1 MLKDTVRTRSYM
13 NAILQNPFLFKG
25 KVVLDVGCGTGILSM
40 FAAKVRLRRN
50 SQLVTGGK
58 SYWRCAGEACGGPV
72 ARSAGARPDCR
83 GRCALRFPPGSTP
96 APTPQ
101 PPPLRPPTPGGR
113 RARVW
118 HRVQQHRGPGKAD
131 CGGQRLCGQ
140 GDDRQGQGRGGG
152 AAGGQGA
159 GPFGVGRGPGLGRW
173 ALRGATPEG
182 PGLGRRHDALA
193 KEVSHAPSSAPTSL
207 QVDIIIS
214 EWMGY
219 FLLYESMLDTVIF
232 CRDKWLVPGGLVFP
246 DTCRLLV
253 TAIEDGEYRR
263 DKIDFWDNV

>member
-1 MLKDTVRTRSYM
+1 
-13 NAILQNPFLFKG
+13 
-25 KVVLDVGCGTGILSM
+25 
-40 FAAKVRLRRN
+40 
-50 SQLVTGGK
+50 
-58 SYWRCAGEACGGPV
+58 
-72 ARSAGARPDCR
+72 
-83 GRCALRFPPGSTP
+83 
-96 APTPQ
+96 
-101 PPPLRPPTPGGR
+101 
-113 RARVW
+113 
-118 HRVQQHRGPGKAD
+118 
-131 CGGQRLCGQ
+131 
-140 GDDRQGQGRGGG
+140 
-152 AAGGQGA
+152 
-159 GPFGVGRGPGLGRW
+159 LGRW